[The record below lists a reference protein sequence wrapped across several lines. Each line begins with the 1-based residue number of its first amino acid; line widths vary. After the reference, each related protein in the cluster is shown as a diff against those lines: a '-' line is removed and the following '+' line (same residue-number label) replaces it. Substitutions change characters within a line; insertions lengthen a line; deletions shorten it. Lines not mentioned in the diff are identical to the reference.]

1 MDEKRAIMAVVL
13 IFLVWFTFTQYQ
25 SWQAQ
30 RAAVEEPAA
39 TELVR
44 PASESDSAAERTAG
58 AASDGPQGVTEA
70 APDDK
75 SLAAG
80 SETAAADGQPVG
92 GTEPAAGW
100 QEAGAAREAM
110 APEDAGVSETVV
122 TVEASLWVATISSRG
137 GSMTSWK
144 LREYDKR
151 LEDSDESSADPVDL
165 VPAGG
170 RGLSLSLGYGTTL
183 ADTDSWSFQYDG
195 PHNLQLGSGRDSAT
209 LRFSSKRGDGVT
221 VVRTYIFRADS
232 YAFDHRVE
240 ISGLSEPS
248 ARRDLWIGWPGVEP
262 TDAKEDRKS
271 AASVARIDGNV
282 DRQDYGAFGKETNEI
297 PRVGSIDWVTSQSRY
312 FMAAVAPVDAAFR
325 ETRAVGGPDAQIVG
339 FRAGLPIEGQ
349 QVSQSFTVF
358 AGPQDYTRVS
368 GLGIGLERAIYL
380 GYPWIRPLSVIV
392 LRALVWVY
400 RYIPNYGVVIILF
413 SVATKLLFYRLT
425 HKSFTEMKRMQ
436 DVQPKLSALKEKY
449 GDDREALAKAQMELY
464 KKEGVNPL
472 GSCLPMILQMPV
484 FFALFQV
491 LRTTIELRGAPFMLW
506 ITDLSQPD
514 TIATIAGFPIHV
526 LPLLMGLAMLA
537 QQRFTTTDPSQAG
550 IGKMMPILFT
560 ALFYSFSSGLVIYW
574 LVNTILSV
582 GQQYYIHRGSTAGS
596 DEQPDAAAPDGVR
609 NRAPASVT
617 AAPEFEEAEVV
628 DDDAKPKPPAR
639 KNQSKRRG
647 GRRRKK
653 K

>member
-1 MDEKRAIMAVVL
+1 M
-13 IFLVWFTFTQYQ
+13 
-25 SWQAQ
+25 SP
-30 RAAVEEPAA
+30 EPAA
-39 TELVR
+39 IDGE
-44 PASESDSAAERTAG
+44 EAAIPERT
-58 AASDGPQGVTEA
+58 
-70 APDDK
+70 
-75 SLAAG
+75 
-80 SETAAADGQPVG
+80 
-92 GTEPAAGW
+92 
-100 QEAGAAREAM
+100 
-110 APEDAGVSETVV
+110 VS
-122 TVEASLWVATISSRG
+122 VESPLWTATISTRG
-137 GSMTSWK
+137 GSITSWK

-151 LEDSDESSADPVDL
+151 LEDSDEAHAEPVDL
-165 VPAGG
+165 VPEGE
-170 RGLSLSLGYGTTL
+170 RGLSISLGYGTTL
-183 ADTDSWSFQYDG
+183 ADTEKWRFQYDG
-195 PHNLQLGSGRDSAT
+195 PMQVQLGNGRDSVT
-209 LRFSSKRGDGVT
+209 LRFSSTRSDGVT
-221 VVRTYIFRADS
+221 LSRTYTFSADS
-232 YAFDHRVE
+232 YSFDHRVD

-262 TDAKEDRKS
+262 TDAKEDRKA
-271 AASVARIDGNV
+271 AASVARIDGSV
-282 DRQDYGAFGKETNEI
+282 DRQDYGPFSKEENEV
-297 PRVGSIDWVTSQSRY
+297 PRVGGIDWVTSQSRY
-312 FMAAVAPVDAAFR
+312 FMAAVAPVDSVFR
-325 ETRAVGGPDAQIVG
+325 ETRTVGGPDAQMVG
-339 FRAGLPIEGQ
+339 FRAAVPMEGES
-349 QVSQSFTVF
+349 VSQSFTVF
-358 AGPQDYTRVS
+358 AGPQDYTQVS
-368 GLGIGLERAIYL
+368 SLGIGLERAIYL

-400 RYIPNYGVVIILF
+400 RYIPNYGIVIILF
-413 SVATKLLFYRLT
+413 SIVTKLLFYRLT

-449 GDDREALAKAQMELY
+449 GDDKEALAKAQMELY

-514 TIATIAGFPIHV
+514 TIAAIAGFPIHV

-560 ALFYSFSSGLVIYW
+560 ALFYNFSSGLVIYW

-582 GQQYYIHRGSTAGS
+582 GQQYYIHRGSNTGP
-596 DEQPDAAAPDGVR
+596 DEPPDAAAPDGVR

-617 AAPEFEEAEVV
+617 AVPEFEEAEVV
-628 DDDAKPKPPAR
+628 DDDAESNPPTQ
-639 KNQSKRRG
+639 KKSSKRRG